1 MAMSKVGF
9 YLLLPAITFVKVAEA
24 VDATI
29 LRAWWPLAA
38 NLVFSIGVGIAF
50 GYALSRL
57 LRVPRPLERTVVVAA
72 SIGNINTIPLLVVA
86 SLCQSDSLMF
96 RQVLGSQC
104 STVGIAYVAVGMAVG
119 SVFHHSLA
127 FHMLKPPKG
136 SAQDAAEDG
145 GGGHTAHA
153 HPSLTASCPTCGR
166 EGARAPTA
174 DGGALGTNPH
184 SRRASSR
191 GGGRLSAD
199 ARSASLQSWQSDDM
213 FSGLETFTEAA
224 AYLHTPGHPAGWAHH
239 FATPWGQVTGPW
251 AVGWGSGRP
260 GTPRPG
266 SAGGGGL
273 IHRRPRSTS
282 APEVGSP
289 MRVARAGPLTAIAS
303 GDLDGKG
310 GGGGAGLA
318 QRRSSGGLGGGG
330 GDEEMGHGGA
340 GRPRR
345 EPRFPTI
352 ASVGDGLEGAVA
364 AVEGALEDRAPSS
377 GGGSLSHALAARHP
391 SIISLEARSAMDEPD
406 HAGGGPGVDLGEGSP
421 EKGHSAERARASSSS
436 GGARGGSG
444 EAAAPA
450 QPPAQPARCACC
462 AHPALAPLARAASL
476 TGRALLIV
484 ASPFLWVLVMLERLL
499 PVPALISLAGIGV
512 GCCPPLKALFFGP
525 HAPLEFAAH
534 ALHTVAAATVPIM
547 SFILGAVLYK
557 GPGKGATIK
566 WHVIAGV
573 CLVRLLIIPLLGAVV
588 VFATEAAGWW
598 KPLDPLFV
606 FTLLLQWIAPTA
618 INMQAIATM
627 FRYKE
632 ADMGA
637 LIFWQHALYLVTLP
651 LYICGVMHWLD
662 RLPMDW
668 TASPHNLAPNS
679 DPGLMP

>member
-38 NLVFSIGVGIAF
+38 NLAFSILVGIGA
-50 GYALSRL
+50 GYAMSRL
-57 LRVPRPLERTVVVAA
+57 LRVPRPLERTVVVAS
-72 SIGNINTIPLLVVA
+72 SIGNINTIPLLIVA

-96 RQVLGSQC
+96 RQVLGGSC

-127 FHMLKPPKG
+127 FHMLKPPRG
-136 SAQDAAEDG
+136 SAVDAEDG
-145 GGGHTAHA
+145 GDGGGSGGEDR
-153 HPSLTASCPTCGR
+153 PVLTASCPTCGR
-166 EGARAPTA
+166 EGARAPTV
-174 DGGALGTNPH
+174 DGGALTTAPH

-191 GGGRLSAD
+191 GGGHASALG
-199 ARSASLQSWQSDDM
+199 RRTSSSSLQSWASDDM
-213 FSGLETFTEAA
+213 FTGLETFTEAA

-239 FATPWGQVTGPW
+239 FATPWGRVNGPW
-251 AVGWGSGRP
+251 ALGWGGGGGARP

-266 SAGGGGL
+266 SASAGGL
-273 IHRRPRSTS
+273 VHRRPRSTS

-289 MRVARAGPLTAIAS
+289 MRLAGPGRAQGPLAAIAS
-303 GDLDGKG
+303 GDLDKAGAG
-310 GGGGAGLA
+310 GGPR
-318 QRRSSGGLGGGG
+318 RRS
-330 GDEEMGHGGA
+330 GDVEMGSA
-340 GRPRR
+340 RP
-345 EPRFPTI
+345 PRADTPRALLPI
-352 ASVGDGLEGAVA
+352 PSVGDGLAEAGSSPAGLGRALGRGRRASGGAASVISLEAVSAMDEPGAPLPTHTADGEGSPHKGHARV
-364 AVEGALEDRAPSS
+364 ALERAPSSTSAPSS
-377 GGGSLSHALAARHP
+377 GGASELPAPPQPRP
-391 SIISLEARSAMDEPD
+391 
-406 HAGGGPGVDLGEGSP
+406 
-421 EKGHSAERARASSSS
+421 RA
-436 GGARGGSG
+436 
-444 EAAAPA
+444 
-450 QPPAQPARCACC
+450 ACC
-462 AHPALAPLARAASL
+462 ACLASRPALAKPLALVGRTLL
-476 TGRALLIV
+476 TI
-484 ASPFLWVLVMLERLL
+484 ASPVIWLLVLLERLL

-557 GPGKGATIK
+557 GPGKGSTLR

-573 CLVRLLIIPLLGAVV
+573 CLMRLLIIPLLGAVV
-588 VFATEAAGWW
+588 IFATEAAGWW

-618 INMQAIATM
+618 INMQALATM

-632 ADMGA
+632 ADMAA
-637 LIFWQHALYLVTLP
+637 LIFWQHALYLISLP

-662 RLPMDW
+662 RLPLDW
-668 TASPHNLAPNS
+668 TSSPHNLAPSN
-679 DPGLMP
+679 DPGVMP

>member
-340 GRPRR
+340 
-345 EPRFPTI
+345 
-352 ASVGDGLEGAVA
+352 A
-364 AVEGALEDRAPSS
+364 A
-377 GGGSLSHALAARHP
+377 
-391 SIISLEARSAMDEPD
+391 
-406 HAGGGPGVDLGEGSP
+406 
-421 EKGHSAERARASSSS
+421 
-436 GGARGGSG
+436 GGARGGPG
-444 EAAAPA
+444 GGGGRGRARGPAAGAPGAPGARPPPTRRWGTAAPA
-450 QPPAQPARCACC
+450 
-462 AHPALAPLARAASL
+462 ARAANRASRPSPPSEMAWKARSPPWRAPSR
-476 TGRALLIV
+476 TGR
-484 ASPFLWVLVMLERLL
+484 PR
-499 PVPALISLAGIGV
+499 AG
-512 GCCPPLKALFFGP
+512 A
-525 HAPLEFAAH
+525 AP
-534 ALHTVAAATVPIM
+534 
-547 SFILGAVLYK
+547 
-557 GPGKGATIK
+557 
-566 WHVIAGV
+566 
-573 CLVRLLIIPLLGAVV
+573 
-588 VFATEAAGWW
+588 
-598 KPLDPLFV
+598 
-606 FTLLLQWIAPTA
+606 
-618 INMQAIATM
+618 
-627 FRYKE
+627 
-632 ADMGA
+632 
-637 LIFWQHALYLVTLP
+637 
-651 LYICGVMHWLD
+651 
-662 RLPMDW
+662 
-668 TASPHNLAPNS
+668 
-679 DPGLMP
+679 